1 MIYKHGTD
9 TGGQHDAN
17 TVTVSSFQKTISY
30 SEFDLPETITT
41 RLTLDGVLIATGQG
55 TIKKAIEDFET
66 AYLDTDVSVSGL
78 YHDDGATRSPHFLD
92 GGTSISGVRV
102 VQLGYPKGDGA
113 EYATQRSFRV
123 VLETVEDTTSG
134 SGGGESATT
143 SSFEESLSFSGGGPR
158 LVALE
163 TISDAPVVQETA
175 FQTAMTI
182 VQSGSAVGQ
191 GGYPTVP
198 ALLFSR
204 SSEDG
209 AQHRESKRSPKLVG
223 LKYRDYGVSWSYTFI
238 LASGM
243 PPTGEPNKPT
253 ST

>member
-113 EYATQRSFRV
+113 EYATQRSFRG

-143 SSFEESLSFSGGGPR
+143 SSFEVRDWSPWRQFPMRRLSRRPR
-158 LVALE
+158 FKQ
-163 TISDAPVVQETA
+163 P
-175 FQTAMTI
+175 
-182 VQSGSAVGQ
+182 
-191 GGYPTVP
+191 
-198 ALLFSR
+198 
-204 SSEDG
+204 
-209 AQHRESKRSPKLVG
+209 
-223 LKYRDYGVSWSYTFI
+223 
-238 LASGM
+238 
-243 PPTGEPNKPT
+243 
-253 ST
+253 